1 MAETA
6 YIFGPTCFR
15 DALVML
21 TGITSYLLSQARD
34 AALQGHSSALS
45 VHEVGLHACIR
56 NQSKPQLYLSA
67 RQWLDN
73 YASTHAEMSP
83 MDYKALLLSG
93 RNLFLLLPVPKGH
106 VGAAWVSIGPL
117 VI

>member
-1 MAETA
+1 MASA
-6 YIFGPTCFR
+6 VYICGPNVCR

-45 VHEVGLHACIR
+45 VHEVGMHACIR
-56 NQSKPQLYLSA
+56 NQYKAHVYHSA

-73 YASTHAEMSP
+73 YASTHADMSP
-83 MDYKALLLSG
+83 MDYKAFLLSG
-93 RNLFLLLPVPKGH
+93 RYVFYYYQSRKDML
-106 VGAAWVSIGPL
+106 
-117 VI
+117 